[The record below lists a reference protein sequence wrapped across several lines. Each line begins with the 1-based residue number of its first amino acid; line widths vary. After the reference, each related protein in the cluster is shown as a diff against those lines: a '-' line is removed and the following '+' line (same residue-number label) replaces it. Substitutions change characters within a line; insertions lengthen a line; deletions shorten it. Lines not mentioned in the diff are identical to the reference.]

1 MINYFSI
8 DQTPVVEFDEWVG
21 VLNLATMWEF
31 REVRSLLLQKF
42 FCDLIKI
49 LV

>member
-21 VLNLATMWEF
+21 VLNLATMWDF
-31 REVRSLLLQKF
+31 QKVWSLF
-42 FCDLIKI
+42 FEKNFML
-49 LV
+49 